1 MRRTWA
7 TIWPR
12 PSRTYPGSCSF
23 RSLTLSLAGAIAGV
37 LGLQNLSGFAF
48 FLCSVVFVNAVLVLV
63 NAKGDPRAFFVL
75 GSLPAITDPSER
87 LLPAKAA
94 QLRAPPTPVQSALQ
108 LSRWVLLQGAQENA
122 LSFLLWWTFWY
133 GIVHGTCSD

>member
-1 MRRTWA
+1 M
-7 TIWPR
+7 
-12 PSRTYPGSCSF
+12 
-23 RSLTLSLAGAIAGV
+23 TLSLAGAIAGV

-63 NAKGDPRAFFVL
+63 SAKGDPRAFFVL

-108 LSRWVLLQGAQENA
+108 LARWVLLQGAQENA